1 MRCRCHRYALK
12 GAWTFEYEY
21 VKSSEAG
28 AQLKLHFFARDVFLV
43 MDSEQA
49 GKVSVE
55 MLSPDAENL
64 SLDLDLYGAVTV
76 DEARLY
82 HLVSL
87 DEAQDGEVLLTFEG
101 AGIEA
106 FAFTFGS

>member
-1 MRCRCHRYALK
+1 M
-12 GAWTFEYEY
+12 
-21 VKSSEAG
+21 
-28 AQLKLHFFARDVFLV
+28 
-43 MDSEQA
+43 MDSDQA
-49 GKVSVE
+49 GMVRVE
-55 MLSPDAENL
+55 LISPDAENQ
-64 SLDLDLYGAVTV
+64 SPDLDAAGMIMV

-87 DEAQDGEVLLTFEG
+87 DQAQDGEVVLTFED